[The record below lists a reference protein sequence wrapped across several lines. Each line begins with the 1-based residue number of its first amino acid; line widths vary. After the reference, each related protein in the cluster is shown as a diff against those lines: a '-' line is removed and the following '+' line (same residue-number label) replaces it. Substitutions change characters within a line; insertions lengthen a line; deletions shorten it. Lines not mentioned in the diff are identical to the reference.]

1 MIKRKGKIVTRI
13 CFRGWC
19 SNNSD
24 EADQHVGL
32 SDVLYKIFTK
42 SLILSG
48 RAKYKYKENYN
59 YIFIFQYN
67 SPIKYMI
74 LLYKS
79 KRNDNMINIFKKHAV
94 IGSKVSSILINR
106 NMFHGIVECI
116 DDDYVLLEWAFS
128 IYQVILDIL

>member
-1 MIKRKGKIVTRI
+1 M
-13 CFRGWC
+13 
-19 SNNSD
+19 
-24 EADQHVGL
+24 
-32 SDVLYKIFTK
+32 
-42 SLILSG
+42 ILSG
-48 RAKYKYKENYN
+48 RVKYKYKENYN

-116 DDDYVLLEWAFS
+116 DDDYVLLE
-128 IYQVILDIL
+128 